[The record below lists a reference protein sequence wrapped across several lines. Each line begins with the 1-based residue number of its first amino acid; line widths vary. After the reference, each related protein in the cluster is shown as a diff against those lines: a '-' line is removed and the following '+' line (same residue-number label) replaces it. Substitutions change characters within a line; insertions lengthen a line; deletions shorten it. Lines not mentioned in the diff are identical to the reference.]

1 MKATHLRI
9 GDIASPI
16 DEYLPQ
22 KVAALEDRTVH
33 LAWRQYPEDE
43 NEIVPVQLNFIFFES
58 LAIDIKLLLVKNG
71 FKILGRQGGNFRL
84 LFRLNDFSP
93 EIELTYVHE
102 LQNLY
107 QLITGIDLIN

>member
-33 LAWRQYPEDE
+33 LAWRQYPDNE
-43 NEIVPVQLNFIFFES
+43 NEVVPVLLNFDFFER
-58 LAIDIKLLLVKNG
+58 LAIDIQPLLLKNG
-71 FKILGRQGGNFRL
+71 FKIFSKQSGNFRL
-84 LFRLNDFSP
+84 LFRMNDFSP
-93 EIELTYVHE
+93 EIELSYVHE

>member
-9 GDIASPI
+9 GDIVSPI
-16 DEYLPQ
+16 DVYQPQ

-33 LAWRQYPEDE
+33 LAWRQYPENE
-43 NEIVPVQLNFIFFES
+43 NEIVPVLLNFNFFDS
-58 LAIDIKLLLVKNG
+58 LAIDIAPMLVQNG
-71 FKILGRQGGNFRL
+71 FKILGRQGGNFRV
-84 LFRLNDFSP
+84 LFRMNDFSP